1 MAEGF
6 ETLEGWFSLHD
17 FRHFNWSS
25 WGALQKVEK
34 QDIQEELSEL
44 LSQYMHVEGKREGS
58 FAFFYVVGQK
68 ADFLFLNLRPSLAEL
83 SVVEQKLNK
92 TRFAKLTTP
101 AYSYV
106 SVVELSN
113 YVVNHEKNPET
124 EAMINAR
131 LYPMLPKTKHACFY
145 PMNKRR
151 EGAENNW
158 YLLPLEERKR
168 LMKSHGLIGRQFAGQ
183 VIQMIGGS
191 IGLDDWEWGVTLFA
205 EDPLVFKHVVTQMR
219 FDEVSARYADF
230 GAFFVGNQLTLLQLK
245 QILS

>member
-17 FRHFNWSS
+17 FRHFNWPV
-25 WGALQKVEK
+25 WNALAKEEK
-34 QDIQEELSEL
+34 HEIQEELAAL
-44 LSQYMHVEGKREGS
+44 LSRYMQIEEKREGS
-58 FAFFYVVGQK
+58 FAFYNIVGQK
-68 ADFLFLNLRPSLAEL
+68 ADFLFLNLRPSL
-83 SVVEQKLNK
+83 SDFSFVEQEFHK
-92 TRFAKLTTP
+92 TQFAKLTTP

-113 YVVNHEKNPET
+113 YVVSHEKTPEI
-124 EAMINAR
+124 EAMINSR
-131 LYPMLPKTKHACFY
+131 LKPVLPKTKHICFY

-151 EGAENNW
+151 EGTENNW

-168 LMKSHGLIGRQFAGQ
+168 LMKSHGMLGRKFAGQ
-183 VIQMIGGS
+183 VTQMIGGS

-205 EDPLVFKHVVTQMR
+205 EDPLVFKHVVTDMR

-230 GAFFVGNQLTLLQLK
+230 GAFFVGNQLTLPQLK
-245 QILS
+245 QILI

>member
-1 MAEGF
+1 MAEEF

-25 WGALQKVEK
+25 WNALERAEK
-34 QDIQEELSEL
+34 QEIQEELSAL
-44 LSQYMHVEGKREGS
+44 LSSYMHIEEKREGS
-58 FAFFYVVGQK
+58 FAFFNVVGQK
-68 ADFLFLNLRPSLAEL
+68 ADFLFLNLRPSLADFSL
-83 SVVEQKLNK
+83 VEQELNK
-92 TRFAKLTTP
+92 TRFAKFTTP

-113 YVVNHEKNPET
+113 YVVNHERTPELD
-124 EAMINAR
+124 AMINAR
-131 LYPMLPKTKHACFY
+131 LYPVLPKNKHVCFY

-151 EGAENNW
+151 EGTENNW

-168 LMKSHGLIGRQFAGQ
+168 LMKSHGLIGRKFAGQ
-183 VIQMIGGS
+183 VTQMIGGS

-230 GAFFVGNQLTLLQLK
+230 GAFFVGNQLTLPQLK
-245 QILS
+245 QLLS